1 MNKHVGWVVWN
12 KTRGLYYSQTNW
24 TTKNVVTARI
34 YATEGAAEN
43 RRKAICRKGWE
54 VKTISIKVS

>member
-12 KTRGLYYSQTNW
+12 ETRKLYYSQTNW

-34 YATEGAAEN
+34 YATERSAEN
-43 RRKAICRKGWE
+43 RRKAIRRAGWE
-54 VKTISIKVS
+54 VKTILIEVS